1 MINGAALSMF
11 FMYLN
16 RTTSKQYGKKNI
28 SVDFVS
34 IEKKALKNIKVKKS
48 KPNAKDKAVL
58 TLKKKEPLKSAEVKK
73 KNIIKPRHHKFAF
86 LKQVQSKKIHKKT
99 AAKNFLKS
107 KEHKSERI
115 THKTAIRFK
124 VLKKVQ
130 GAALKETKDNKAFFK
145 TPVKDAEPSKTNNK
159 YKKSKANNFRVV
171 NISNR
176 SYANIFMWINKHKF
190 YPTEALYKED
200 EGKIGLSFTI
210 NSNGKIANINVKN
223 PSQYNVL
230 NAAAVAIVKNSS
242 PIPKRFLEAVSN
254 FPLRARINIVFK
266 IE

>member
-73 KNIIKPRHHKFAF
+73 KNIIKQRHHKFAF
-86 LKQVQSKKIHKKT
+86 LKQVQSENIHKKT
-99 AAKNFLKS
+99 TAKSFFKTKHKAKS
-107 KEHKSERI
+107 V

-130 GAALKETKDNKAFFK
+130 GAALKETKDNKAVFK
-145 TPVKDAEPSKTNNK
+145 TPVKDAESPQTNNK

-171 NISNR
+171 NISNS

-210 NSNGKIANINVKN
+210 NSNGEIANINVKN
-223 PSQYNVL
+223 PSQYDVL

-242 PIPKRFLEAVSN
+242 PIPKRFLEAVRN